1 MRVCVEKTE
10 NHIALYD
17 LSSGDII
24 FKRYADNSRVI
35 LEDYEYLDKDYINS
49 IIDNLSEDEQ
59 YDLNYL
65 DWDNKYILAV
75 SGRSEQLC
83 PKCKVPMK
91 ALYDKMAC
99 FKCMT
104 HTP

>member
-1 MRVCVEKTE
+1 MK
-10 NHIALYD
+10 IKAQI
-17 LSSGDII
+17 S
-24 FKRYADNSRVI
+24 
-35 LEDYEYLDKDYINS
+35 DKP
-49 IIDNLSEDEQ
+49 Q
-59 YDLNYL
+59 KPQLN
-65 DWDNKYILAV
+65 ILAV